1 MLDILETLTLYQK
14 HHKSEPQQ
22 VEETKEEAP
31 QPVEQEQEEEEAQ
44 EEQEPEEEVKEPEPV
59 EETPEAEV
67 EVEVEEA
74 APPQPDDDSMRLIAT
89 VYKLGASNIQFT
101 SQFRLS
107 QAKD

>member
-1 MLDILETLTLYQK
+1 MDILETLTLYQK
-14 HHKSEPQQ
+14 HHKSEPLQ

-31 QPVEQEQEEEEAQ
+31 QPVEQEEEEEEAQ

>member
-14 HHKSEPQQ
+14 HHKSEPLQ

-31 QPVEQEQEEEEAQ
+31 QPVEQEEEAQ
-44 EEQEPEEEVKEPEPV
+44 EEQEPEEETKEPEPV
-59 EETPEAEV
+59 EEIPEAEV